1 MQPNNIVGTLQQQLN
16 ITKKDIADYLGVSK
30 AFIGMVE
37 QGKKNLSTNNL
48 FKITALYQ
56 LSQQNN
62 TTYSTAEI
70 NAQQAELLDF
80 LENNN
85 KINNLRKKR
94 LQLQLSQIKT
104 SYNNALKTL
113 QTVRSLQNS
122 LANTK
127 QNKKDLL
134 WCAVIEA
141 NAIETIKVNGL
152 VVQKKLEDRINKL

>member
-1 MQPNNIVGTLQQQLN
+1 MCIR
-16 ITKKDIADYLGVSK
+16 DR
-30 AFIGMVE
+30 
-37 QGKKNLSTNNL
+37 
-48 FKITALYQ
+48 YQ

-141 NAIETIKVNGL
+141 LSLIHI
-152 VVQKKLEDRINKL
+152 